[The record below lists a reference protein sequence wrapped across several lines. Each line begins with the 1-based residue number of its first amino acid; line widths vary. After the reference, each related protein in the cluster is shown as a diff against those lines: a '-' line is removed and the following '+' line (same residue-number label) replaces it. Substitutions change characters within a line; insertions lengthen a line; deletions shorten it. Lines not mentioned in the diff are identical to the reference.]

1 MSKFI
6 KLSNVILNIKD
17 IHKIVIKQD
26 KYYIHTV
33 SKKLDGFSWNIGLF
47 GIGKISSHTSEIEV
61 CKDKNLND
69 YITISHWISKN

>member
-1 MSKFI
+1 MSKFM
-6 KLSNVILNIKD
+6 KLTNLLLNTND
-17 IHKIVIKQD
+17 IHKIVIQPN
-26 KYYIHTV
+26 KYYIHIAPR
-33 SKKLDGFSWNIGLF
+33 KIDGFSWNIGLF